1 MINTRIFGTGS
12 YLPEKVV
19 TNQDWEKRLD
29 TSDEWITTRTGIKER
44 RWTTDQQATSDLCVE
59 AAKRALKAAKLKPQ
73 DIDVI
78 ITATIT
84 PDHAFPSTSCLI
96 QHRLNIPPI
105 PAFDIAAACTGFLY
119 GIEIARNLIGSG
131 RYKYIMVFGAE
142 CLSKIT
148 DVDERST
155 AVLFGDG
162 AGCAI
167 LGPSEDPQRGIL
179 SFNWHSDG
187 SLGKLLIQ
195 PGGGSRN
202 PASHE
207 TVDKKMHTIQMLG
220 NETYKHAVSK
230 MGQAA
235 VDALK
240 DAGLTGEDVDI
251 FIPHQA
257 NLRIM
262 QSTAKRAKVALEKVY
277 ITVNK
282 YGNMS
287 AATVPIAMDDAV
299 RDGTLKPGS
308 ILLLDAFGGGL
319 TWAAAVI
326 RW

>member
-1 MINTRIFGTGS
+1 MINSRIIGTGS
-12 YLPEKVV
+12 YLPEKVI

-44 RWTTDQQATSDLCVE
+44 KWTTAEQATSDLCVE
-59 AAKRALKAAKLKPQ
+59 AGKRALAAAKLNPD
-73 DIDVI
+73 DIDVL

-84 PDHAFPSTSCLI
+84 PDHAFPSTSCII
-96 QHRLNIPPI
+96 QHRMNMRTI

-119 GIEIARNLIGSG
+119 GLEIARNLIGSG

-148 DVDERST
+148 DVQDRSS

-207 TVDKKMHTIQMLG
+207 TVDKRMHTIQMLG

-235 VDALK
+235 VDALNA
-240 DAGLTGEDVDI
+240 AGLTGKDVDV

-277 ITVNK
+277 ITVDK